1 MRVPL
6 DSVDP
11 SKLSGPD
18 VPVPGV
24 YHFEVLNVEEE
35 DPKTGCMYVDCE
47 VLAGEPKD
55 QAGKVHREYFSLKP
69 TALGRVAQLAVVLG
83 FTTEAEIKQQQAA
96 GETPDWPFAT
106 KGIGRQFCGQLVA
119 ETYEGKT
126 RNRLNFNIWAVD
138 SPKAKGI
145 PLNEGKLAEC
155 RRLIAMQ
162 DGNGAGGDDPFGKPA
177 AAGPASDGNGNQSSQ
192 ASGSSEPAAA
202 PPWESPVADDL
213 FG

>member
-126 RNRLNFNIWAVD
+126 RNKLNFAIWVVD

-145 PLNEGKLAEC
+145 PLNEAKLAEC

-162 DGNGAGGDDPFGKPA
+162 DGNGAGGDDPFGKPP
-177 AAGPASDGNGNQSSQ
+177 AAGSDGSGNGNQSSQ
-192 ASGSSEPAAA
+192 AAGESET
-202 PPWESPVADDL
+202 PPWQSPADDL

>member
-18 VPVPGV
+18 VPEVGI

-35 DPKTGCMYVDCE
+35 DPKSGCMYVDGE
-47 VLAGEPKD
+47 VLGGEPAD

-69 TALGRVAQLAVVLG
+69 TALGRVAQLAVALG

-106 KGIGRQFCGQLVA
+106 KGVGRQFCGQLVA

-126 RNRLNFNIWAVD
+126 RNKLNFNIWAVD

-145 PLNEGKLAEC
+145 PLNEAKLAEC

-162 DGNGAGGDDPFGKPA
+162 DGGGAGDDPFGKPPA
-177 AAGPASDGNGNQSSQ
+177 ANTPTAGSDGNQSSQ
-192 ASGSSEPAAA
+192 ASDSSEPAAA
-202 PPWESPVADDL
+202 PPWQSPPADDL